1 MTPDESN
8 AALQAMQ
15 SCLQHYVWLQRH
27 VAKDCLFQLVPK
39 FHWAY
44 HLAQMCKYQNPKTSF
59 THILFLHL
67 PYYHS
72 TRFTITIPYLKM
84 VSLLAAEIKTAQA
97 VARKHSEHRGLK
109 QSLEKMQKL
118 HSEVEKAMV
127 DEKKEKALMALLTR
141 AAKVVKSHKRIV
153 DSI

>member
-1 MTPDESN
+1 M
-8 AALQAMQ
+8 
-15 SCLQHYVWLQRH
+15 
-27 VAKDCLFQLVPK
+27 
-39 FHWAY
+39 
-44 HLAQMCKYQNPKTSF
+44 
-59 THILFLHL
+59 
-67 PYYHS
+67 
-72 TRFTITIPYLKM
+72 
-84 VSLLAAEIKTAQA
+84 
-97 VARKHSEHRGLK
+97 K